1 MYVEKTFTP
10 QQLFEMVWER
20 PVLIIAKEIGVSDVG
35 LSKACR
41 KAGITLPTRG
51 HWAKPFSKRPRRP
64 KPPASTTPVTF
75 HVLNVEKAARLRPEN
90 VIKDPKILIVPMELS
105 DPHPLVKKWLGAARK
120 AKELNNALVFDRT
133 KVLNSHI
140 SRTEVNRCALL
151 YDSLIKASES
161 SGYIWG
167 IGSNG
172 SFVQFDGEE
181 LLITIQERIKRFD
194 IPLPPPQPFKPGQQ
208 WRPDVTAMRAARFGW
223 EPTGVFSL
231 IVDARSEVL
240 IQKTWTDSK
249 TGKLESKLGQILTG
263 FVRIAASVKVQRS
276 SDEASRRR
284 CAEEER
290 VRKEGIDQQRRL
302 DTLRQNLVKN
312 IESWER
318 AQRLRAFILA
328 TAQGSPPD
336 EETQMALAMWVSWAT
351 QQVELLDPLKVDILK
366 VIGLSVD
373 LPSSEYGYWSSS
385 KQVDDWWP

>member
-51 HWAKPFSKRPRRP
+51 HWAKPISKRPRRP
-64 KPPASTTPVTF
+64 KPPASTTPITF
-75 HVLNVEKAARLRPEN
+75 HVLNVEKAVRLKPEN
-90 VIKDPKILIVPMELS
+90 VIKDPKILIVPKELS
-105 DPHPLVKKWLGAARK
+105 DPHPLVNKWLGAARK
-120 AKELNNALVFDRT
+120 AKELNSAVVLDKS

-140 SRTEVNRCALL
+140 SRNEVDRCALL

-161 SGYIWG
+161 LGYTWG

-172 SFVQFDGEE
+172 SFVRVDGEE

-194 IPLPPPQPFKPGQQ
+194 IPPPPPKPTKPGQR
-208 WRPDVTAMRAARFGW
+208 WEPNFTAMRAARFGW

-249 TGKLESKLGQILTG
+249 TGKLELKLGQILTG
-263 FVRIAASVKVQRS
+263 FVRIAASVKAQQL

-284 CAEEER
+284 WAEEER
-290 VRKEGIDQQRRL
+290 VRKEVIDQQRRL
-302 DTLRQNLVKN
+302 DKLRQNLMKN
-312 IESWER
+312 LESWER
-318 AQRLRAFILA
+318 AQRLRAFIQA
-328 TAQGSPPD
+328 TVEGSPPD
-336 EETQMALAMWVSWAT
+336 EATQMALAMWVSWAR
-351 QQVELLDPLKVDILK
+351 QQVELLDPLKVDIPK
-366 VIGLSVD
+366 VIDLSVE
-373 LPSSEYGYWSSS
+373 LSSSEYGYWSSS
-385 KQVDDWWP
+385 KQDDDWWP

>member
-41 KAGITLPTRG
+41 KAGITLPARG
-51 HWAKPFSKRPRRP
+51 HWAKPVSKRPRRP
-64 KPPASTTPVTF
+64 KPPASITPVTF

-90 VIKDPKILIVPMELS
+90 VIKDPKMLSVPTELT

-120 AKELNNALVFDRT
+120 AKELNSALVFDKT

-140 SRTEVNRCALL
+140 SRNEVDRCALL
-151 YDSLIKASES
+151 YDSLIKACES
-161 SGYIWG
+161 SGYTWG

-172 SFVQFDGEE
+172 SLVQVDREE

-194 IPLPPPQPFKPGQQ
+194 IPPPPPKPFKPGQR

-263 FVRIAASVKVQRS
+263 FVRIAASVKAQRL

-284 CAEEER
+284 WAEEER
-290 VRKEGIDQQRRL
+290 ERKEGIDQQRRL
-302 DTLRQNLVKN
+302 DKLRQNLMKN
-312 IESWER
+312 LESWER
-318 AQRLRAFILA
+318 AERLRAFIQA
-328 TAQGSPPD
+328 TVEASPED
-336 EETQMALAMWVSWAT
+336 EATQIALAMWLSWARH
-351 QQVELLDPLKVDILK
+351 QVVLLDPLKVDISK
-366 VIGLSVD
+366 VIELSVD
-373 LPSSEYGYWSSS
+373 LPNSEYGYWSSS

>member
-51 HWAKPFSKRPRRP
+51 HWAKPISKRPRRP
-64 KPPASTTPVTF
+64 KPPASTTPITF
-75 HVLNVEKAARLRPEN
+75 HVLNVEKAVRLKPEN
-90 VIKDPKILIVPMELS
+90 VIKDPRILIVPKELS
-105 DPHPLVKKWLGAARK
+105 DPHPLVNKWLGAARK
-120 AKELNNALVFDRT
+120 AKELNSAVVLDKS

-140 SRTEVNRCALL
+140 SRNEVDRCALL

-161 SGYIWG
+161 LGYTWG

-172 SFVQFDGEE
+172 SFVRVDGEE

-194 IPLPPPQPFKPGQQ
+194 IPPPPPRPTKPGQR
-208 WRPDVTAMRAARFGW
+208 WEPNFTAMRAARFGW

-249 TGKLESKLGQILTG
+249 TGKLELKLGQILTG
-263 FVRIAASVKVQRS
+263 FVRIAASVKAQRL

-284 CAEEER
+284 WAEEER
-290 VRKEGIDQQRRL
+290 VRKEVIDQQRRL
-302 DTLRQNLVKN
+302 DKLRQNLMKN
-312 IESWER
+312 LESWER
-318 AQRLRAFILA
+318 AQRLRAFIQA
-328 TAQGSPPD
+328 TVEGSPPD
-336 EETQMALAMWVSWAT
+336 EATQMALAMWVSWAR
-351 QQVELLDPLKVDILK
+351 QQVELLDPLKVDIPK
-366 VIGLSVD
+366 VIDLSVE
-373 LPSSEYGYWSSS
+373 LSSSGYGYWSSS
-385 KQVDDWWP
+385 KQDDDWWP

>member
-51 HWAKPFSKRPRRP
+51 HWAKPISKRPRRP
-64 KPPASTTPVTF
+64 KPPAATTPITF

-120 AKELNNALVFDRT
+120 AKEFNSALVFDKT
-133 KVLNSHI
+133 KVLISHI
-140 SRTEVNRCALL
+140 SRNEVDRCALL

-161 SGYIWG
+161 SGYTWG

-172 SFVQFDGEE
+172 SFVQVDGEE

-194 IPLPPPQPFKPGQQ
+194 IPPPPPKPIKPGQQ

-263 FVRIAASVKVQRS
+263 FARIALSVKAQRS
-276 SDEASRRR
+276 SEEASRRR
-284 CAEEER
+284 WAEEER
-290 VRKEGIDQQRRL
+290 VRKERIDQQHRL
-302 DTLRQNLVKN
+302 DKLRQNLMKN
-312 IESWER
+312 LESWER
-318 AQRLRAFILA
+318 AQRLRAFIQA
-328 TAQGSPPD
+328 TVEASSKD
-336 EETQMALAMWVSWAT
+336 EATQMALAMWVSWASR
-351 QQVELLDPLKVDILK
+351 QVELLDPLKVDIPK
-366 VIGLSVD
+366 VIDLSVD
-373 LPSSEYGYWSSS
+373 LPSSEYGYWSNS
-385 KQVDDWWP
+385 KQVEDWWP

>member
-41 KAGITLPTRG
+41 KAGITLPARG
-51 HWAKPFSKRPRRP
+51 HWAKPVSKRPRRP

-75 HVLNVEKAARLRPEN
+75 HVLNVEKASRLRPEN
-90 VIKDPKILIVPMELS
+90 VIKDPRILIVPTELS

-120 AKELNNALVFDRT
+120 AKELNSALVLDKT

-140 SRTEVNRCALL
+140 SWNEVDRCALL

-161 SGYIWG
+161 LGYTWG
-167 IGSNG
+167 VGSKG
-172 SFVQFDGEE
+172 SFVRVDGEE
-181 LLITIQERIKRFD
+181 LLITIQERIRRFD
-194 IPLPPPQPFKPGQQ
+194 IPPPPPKPIKPGQQ

-223 EPTGVFSL
+223 EPTGVFSI

-263 FVRIAASVKVQRS
+263 FARIALSVKAQRS
-276 SDEASRRR
+276 SEEASRRR
-284 CAEEER
+284 WAEEER
-290 VRKEGIDQQRRL
+290 VRKERIDQQRRL
-302 DTLRQNLVKN
+302 DKLRQNLTKN
-312 IESWER
+312 LESWER
-318 AQRLRAFILA
+318 AQRLRAFIQA
-328 TAQGSPPD
+328 TVEASSKD
-336 EETQMALAMWVSWAT
+336 EATQMALAMWVSWASR
-351 QQVELLDPLKVDILK
+351 QVELLDPLKVDILK
-366 VIGLSVD
+366 VIDLSLD

>member
-51 HWAKPFSKRPRRP
+51 HWAKPISKRPRRP
-64 KPPASTTPVTF
+64 KPPASTTPITF
-75 HVLNVEKAARLRPEN
+75 HVLNVEKAVRLKPEN
-90 VIKDPKILIVPMELS
+90 VIKDPKILIVPKELS
-105 DPHPLVKKWLGAARK
+105 DPHPLVNKWLGAARK
-120 AKELNNALVFDRT
+120 AKELNSAVVLDKS

-140 SRTEVNRCALL
+140 SWNEMDRCALL

-161 SGYIWG
+161 LGYTWG

-172 SFVQFDGEE
+172 SFVRVDGEE

-194 IPLPPPQPFKPGQQ
+194 IPPPPPRPIKPGQQ

-263 FVRIAASVKVQRS
+263 FVRIALSVKAQRS

-284 CAEEER
+284 RAEEER
-290 VRKEGIDQQRRL
+290 VRKERIDQQHRL
-302 DTLRQNLVKN
+302 EKLRQNLMKN
-312 IESWER
+312 LESWER
-318 AQRLRAFILA
+318 AQRLQAFIQA
-328 TAQGSPPD
+328 TVEASSKD
-336 EETQMALAMWVSWAT
+336 KATQMALAMWVSWASR
-351 QQVELLDPLKVDILK
+351 QVELLDPLKVDIPK
-366 VIGLSVD
+366 VIDLSVE

-385 KQVDDWWP
+385 KQDDDWWP

>member
-1 MYVEKTFTP
+1 MYVEKSFTP

-51 HWAKPFSKRPRRP
+51 HWAKPVSKRTRRP

-75 HVLNVEKAARLRPEN
+75 HVLKAEKATRLRPEN
-90 VIKDPKILIVPMELS
+90 VIKDPAMLIVPTELS
-105 DPHPLVKKWLGAARK
+105 DPHPLVKKWLSAARK
-120 AKELNNALVFDRT
+120 AKELNSALVLDKTR
-133 KVLNSHI
+133 VLNSHI
-140 SRTEVNRCALL
+140 SRSEVDRCALL

-161 SGYIWG
+161 SGYTWG

-172 SFVQFDGEE
+172 SFVQVDGEE

-194 IPLPPPQPFKPGQQ
+194 IPPPPPKPFKPGQR
-208 WRPDVTAMRAARFGW
+208 WEPDVTAMRAARFGW

-249 TGKLESKLGQILTG
+249 AGKLESKLGQILTG
-263 FVRIAASVKVQRS
+263 FVRIALSVKAQRS

-284 CAEEER
+284 WAQEER
-290 VRKEGIDQQRRL
+290 LRKEGIDQQHSL
-302 DTLRQNLVKN
+302 DKLRQNLTKN
-312 IESWER
+312 LESWER
-318 AQRLRAFILA
+318 AQRLRAFIQA
-328 TAQGSPPD
+328 TVEASSKD
-336 EETQMALAMWVSWAT
+336 EATQMALAMWVSWASR
-351 QQVELLDPLKVDILK
+351 QVELLDPLKVDIPK
-366 VIGLSVD
+366 VIDLSVE

-385 KQVDDWWP
+385 KQDDDWWP

>member
-51 HWAKPFSKRPRRP
+51 HWAKPVSKRPRRP

-90 VIKDPKILIVPMELS
+90 VIKDPKILIVPTELS
-105 DPHPLVKKWLGAARK
+105 DPHPLVKKWLSAARK
-120 AKELNNALVFDRT
+120 AKELSNALVFDKT

-140 SRTEVNRCALL
+140 SRNEVDRCALL

-161 SGYIWG
+161 SGYTWG

-172 SFVQFDGEE
+172 SFVQVDGEE

-194 IPLPPPQPFKPGQQ
+194 IPPPPPKPFKPGQQ

-263 FVRIAASVKVQRS
+263 FVRIAASVKAQRLS
-276 SDEASRRR
+276 EEASRRR
-284 CAEEER
+284 WAEEKR
-290 VRKEGIDQQRRL
+290 LRKEGIDQQHRL
-302 DTLRQNLVKN
+302 EKLRQNLMKN
-312 IESWER
+312 LESWER
-318 AQRLRAFILA
+318 AQRLQAFIQA
-328 TAQGSPPD
+328 TVEASSKD
-336 EETQMALAMWVSWAT
+336 EATQMALAMWVSWAR
-351 QQVELLDPLKVDILK
+351 QQVELLDPLKIEIPK
-366 VIGLSVD
+366 VIDLSVD
-373 LPSSEYGYWSSS
+373 LPCSEYGYWSSS
-385 KQVDDWWP
+385 KQDDDWWP

>member
-1 MYVEKTFTP
+1 MYVDKTFTP

-51 HWAKPFSKRPRRP
+51 HWAKPAPKRPRRP

-90 VIKDPKILIVPMELS
+90 VIKDPKILIVPTELS
-105 DPHPLVKKWLGAARK
+105 DPHPLVKKWLDAARK
-120 AKELNNALVFDRT
+120 AKELNSALVFDKT

-140 SRTEVNRCALL
+140 SRNEVDRCALL
-151 YDSLIKASES
+151 YDTLIKASES
-161 SGYIWG
+161 LGYTWG
-167 IGSNG
+167 VGSKG
-172 SFVQFDGEE
+172 SFLRVDEEE

-194 IPLPPPQPFKPGQQ
+194 IPPPPPKPFKPGQR
-208 WRPDVTAMRAARFGW
+208 WEPDFAALRAARFGW

-263 FVRIAASVKVQRS
+263 FARIALSVKAQRS
-276 SDEASRRR
+276 SEEASRRR
-284 CAEEER
+284 WAEEER
-290 VRKEGIDQQRRL
+290 VRKERIDQQHRL
-302 DTLRQNLVKN
+302 DKPRQNLMKN
-312 IESWER
+312 LESWES
-318 AQRLRAFILA
+318 AQRLRAFIQA
-328 TAQGSPPD
+328 TVEASSKD
-336 EETQMALAMWVSWAT
+336 EATQMALAMWVSWASR
-351 QQVELLDPLKVDILK
+351 QVELLDPLKVDIPK
-366 VIGLSVD
+366 VIDLSVD
-373 LPSSEYGYWSSS
+373 LPSSEYGYWSNS
-385 KQVDDWWP
+385 KQVEDWWP

>member
-51 HWAKPFSKRPRRP
+51 HWAKPAPKHPRRP
-64 KPPASTTPVTF
+64 KPPVSTTPITF
-75 HVLNVEKAARLRPEN
+75 HVLNVEKAVRLKPEN
-90 VIKDPKILIVPMELS
+90 VVKDPKMLIVPTELS

-120 AKELNNALVFDRT
+120 AKELNNALVFDKT

-140 SRTEVNRCALL
+140 SRNEVDRCALL

-161 SGYIWG
+161 SGFIWG
-167 IGSNG
+167 TGSNG
-172 SFVQFDGEE
+172 SFVQVDGEE

-194 IPLPPPQPFKPGQQ
+194 IPPPPPKSFKPGQG
-208 WRPDVTAMRAARFGW
+208 WKPDFTAMRAARFGW
-223 EPTGVFSL
+223 EPTGVLSL

-249 TGKLESKLGQILTG
+249 TGKLESKLDQILTG
-263 FVRIAASVKVQRS
+263 FVRIALSVKAQRS

-284 CAEEER
+284 RAEEER

-302 DTLRQNLVKN
+302 DKLRQNLMKN
-312 IESWER
+312 LEGWER
-318 AQRLRAFILA
+318 AQRLQAFIQA
-328 TAQGSPPD
+328 AVEASSKD
-336 EETQMALAMWVSWAT
+336 EAAQMALAMWVSWASR
-351 QQVELLDPLKVDILK
+351 QVELLDPLKVDISK
-366 VIGLSVD
+366 VIEMSVD
-373 LPSSEYGYWSSS
+373 LPNSEYGYWSSS
-385 KQVDDWWP
+385 KQVEDWWP

>member
-1 MYVEKTFTP
+1 MHVEKTFTP

-51 HWAKPFSKRPRRP
+51 HWAKPVSKRPRRP

-90 VIKDPKILIVPMELS
+90 IIKDPKILIVPTELS
-105 DPHPLVKKWLGAARK
+105 DPHPLVKKWLGAAKK
-120 AKELNNALVFDRT
+120 AKELNNALVFART

-140 SRTEVNRCALL
+140 SRTEVDRCALL

-172 SFVQFDGEE
+172 SFVQVDGEE

-194 IPLPPPQPFKPGQQ
+194 IPPPPPKPYKPGQR
-208 WRPDVTAMRAARFGW
+208 WEPDFTAMRAARFGW
-223 EPTGVFSL
+223 EPTGLFSL

-249 TGKLESKLGQILTG
+249 KGKLESKLGQILTG
-263 FVRIAASVKVQRS
+263 FVRIALSVKAQRS

-284 CAEEER
+284 RAEEER

-302 DTLRQNLVKN
+302 DKLRQNLMKN
-312 IESWER
+312 LESWER
-318 AQRLRAFILA
+318 AQRLRAFIQA
-328 TAQGSPPD
+328 TVKASPKD
-336 EETQMALAMWVSWAT
+336 EATQMALTMWVSWAT
-351 QQVELLDPLKVDILK
+351 QQVELLDPLKVDISK
-366 VIGLSVD
+366 VIDLSVG
-373 LPSSEYGYWSSS
+373 LPNSDYGYWSSS
-385 KQVDDWWP
+385 KKVEDWWP

>member
-41 KAGITLPTRG
+41 KAGITLPARG
-51 HWAKPFSKRPRRP
+51 HWAKPVSKRPRRP
-64 KPPASTTPVTF
+64 KPPTSTTPVTF

-90 VIKDPKILIVPMELS
+90 VIKDPKILIVPKELS

-120 AKELNNALVFDRT
+120 AKELNNALVFDKT

-140 SRTEVNRCALL
+140 SPTEVDRCALL

-161 SGYIWG
+161 SGYTWG

-172 SFVQFDGEE
+172 SFVQVDGEE
-181 LLITIQERIKRFD
+181 LLITIQERIRRFD
-194 IPLPPPQPFKPGQQ
+194 IPPPPPKPFKRGQQ
-208 WRPDVTAMRAARFGW
+208 WRPDVTAMRAARFEW

-263 FVRIAASVKVQRS
+263 FVRIAASVKAQRS

-284 CAEEER
+284 RAEEER
-290 VRKEGIDQQRRL
+290 VRTERIGQQRRL
-302 DTLRQNLVKN
+302 DKLRQNLMRN
-312 IESWER
+312 LESWER
-318 AQRLRAFILA
+318 AQRLRAFIQA
-328 TAQGSPPD
+328 TVEASPRD
-336 EETQMALAMWVSWAT
+336 EATQMALAMWVSWASR
-351 QQVELLDPLKVDILK
+351 QVELLDPLKVDIPK
-366 VIGLSVD
+366 VIDLSVD
-373 LPSSEYGYWSSS
+373 LPNSEYGYWSSS

>member
-51 HWAKPFSKRPRRP
+51 HWAKPISKRPRRP
-64 KPPASTTPVTF
+64 KPPASTTPITF
-75 HVLNVEKAARLRPEN
+75 HVLNVEKAVRLKPEN
-90 VIKDPKILIVPMELS
+90 VIKDPKILIVPKELS
-105 DPHPLVKKWLGAARK
+105 DPHPLVNKWLGAARK
-120 AKELNNALVFDRT
+120 AKELNSAVVLDKS

-140 SRTEVNRCALL
+140 SRNEVDRCALL

-161 SGYIWG
+161 LGHTWG

-172 SFVQFDGEE
+172 SFVRVDGEE

-194 IPLPPPQPFKPGQQ
+194 IPPPPPRPTKPGQR
-208 WRPDVTAMRAARFGW
+208 WEPNFTAMRAARFGW

-249 TGKLESKLGQILTG
+249 TGKLELKLGQILTG
-263 FVRIAASVKVQRS
+263 FVRIAASVKAQRL

-284 CAEEER
+284 WAEEER
-290 VRKEGIDQQRRL
+290 VRKEVIDQQRRL
-302 DTLRQNLVKN
+302 DKLRQNLMKN
-312 IESWER
+312 LESWER
-318 AQRLRAFILA
+318 AQRLRAFIQA
-328 TAQGSPPD
+328 TVEGSPPD
-336 EETQMALAMWVSWAT
+336 EATQMALAMWVSWAR
-351 QQVELLDPLKVDILK
+351 QQVELLDPLKVDIPK
-366 VIGLSVD
+366 VIDLSVE
-373 LPSSEYGYWSSS
+373 LSSSEYGYWSSS
-385 KQVDDWWP
+385 KQDDDWWP

>member
-51 HWAKPFSKRPRRP
+51 HWAKPVSKRPRRP

-75 HVLNVEKAARLRPEN
+75 HILNVEKAARLRPEN
-90 VIKDPKILIVPMELS
+90 VIKDSKILVVPTELS
-105 DPHPLVKKWLGAARK
+105 DPHPLVKKWLSAARK
-120 AKELNNALVFDRT
+120 AKELNNALVFDKT

-140 SRTEVNRCALL
+140 SRNEVDRCALL

-161 SGYIWG
+161 SGYTWG

-172 SFVQFDGEE
+172 SFVQVDGEE
-181 LLITIQERIKRFD
+181 LLITIQERIRRFD
-194 IPLPPPQPFKPGQQ
+194 IPPPPPKPFKPGQQ
-208 WRPDVTAMRAARFGW
+208 WRPDVTAMSAARFGW

-240 IQKTWTDSK
+240 IQKTWTDSR
-249 TGKLESKLGQILTG
+249 TGKLEAKLGQILTG
-263 FVRIAASVKVQRS
+263 FVRIASSVKAQRS

-284 CAEEER
+284 RAEEER
-290 VRKEGIDQQRRL
+290 VRTERIGQQRRL
-302 DTLRQNLVKN
+302 DKLRQNLMRN
-312 IESWER
+312 LESWER
-318 AQRLRAFILA
+318 AQRLRAFIQA
-328 TAQGSPPD
+328 TVEASPRD
-336 EETQMALAMWVSWAT
+336 EATQMALAMWVSWASR
-351 QQVELLDPLKVDILK
+351 QVELLDPLKVDIPK
-366 VIGLSVD
+366 VIDLSVD
-373 LPSSEYGYWSSS
+373 LPNSEYGYWSSS
-385 KQVDDWWP
+385 KQADDWWP

>member
-41 KAGITLPTRG
+41 KAGITLPARG
-51 HWAKPFSKRPRRP
+51 HWAKPVSKRPRRP

-90 VIKDPKILIVPMELS
+90 VIKDPKILIVPTELS
-105 DPHPLVKKWLGAARK
+105 DPHPLVQKWLGAARK
-120 AKELNNALVFDRT
+120 AKELNSALVLDKT

-140 SRTEVNRCALL
+140 SRTAVDRCALL

-161 SGYIWG
+161 SGYTWG

-172 SFVQFDGEE
+172 SFVQADGEE

-194 IPLPPPQPFKPGQQ
+194 IPPPPPKPFKRGQQ

-263 FVRIAASVKVQRS
+263 FARIALSVKAQRS
-276 SDEASRRR
+276 SEEASRRR
-284 CAEEER
+284 WAEEER
-290 VRKEGIDQQRRL
+290 VRKERIDQQRRL
-302 DTLRQNLVKN
+302 EKLRQNLMKN
-312 IESWER
+312 LESWER
-318 AQRLRAFILA
+318 AQRLQAFIQA
-328 TAQGSPPD
+328 TVEASSKD
-336 EETQMALAMWVSWAT
+336 EATQMALAVWVSWAR
-351 QQVELLDPLKVDILK
+351 QQVELLDPLKVDISK
-366 VIGLSVD
+366 VIDLSVV
-373 LPSSEYGYWSSS
+373 LPNSGYGYWSSS
-385 KQVDDWWP
+385 KQVEDWWP

>member
-35 LSKACR
+35 FSKACR

-51 HWAKPFSKRPRRP
+51 HWAKPASKRPRRP
-64 KPPASTTPVTF
+64 KPPASTTPITF
-75 HVLNVEKAARLRPEN
+75 QVLNVEKAAKLRPEN
-90 VIKDPKILIVPMELS
+90 VIKDPTMLIVPTELS

-120 AKELNNALVFDRT
+120 AKELNSALVLDKTR
-133 KVLNSHI
+133 VLNSHI
-140 SRTEVNRCALL
+140 SRSEVDRCALL
-151 YDSLIKASES
+151 YDSFIKASES
-161 SGYIWG
+161 SGYTWG

-172 SFVQFDGEE
+172 SFVQVDGEE

-194 IPLPPPQPFKPGQQ
+194 IPPPPPKPFKPGQR
-208 WRPDVTAMRAARFGW
+208 WEPDFTAMRAARFGW

-249 TGKLESKLGQILTG
+249 TGKLESKIGQILTG
-263 FVRIAASVKVQRS
+263 FVRIAASVKAQRL

-284 CAEEER
+284 WSDEER

-302 DTLRQNLVKN
+302 DKLRQKLMTNL
-312 IESWER
+312 ESWER
-318 AQRLRAFILA
+318 AQRLRAFIQA
-328 TAQGSPPD
+328 TVEASPRD
-336 EETQMALAMWVSWAT
+336 EASQMALAMWVGWAT
-351 QQVELLDPLKVDILK
+351 QQVELLDPLKVDIPK
-366 VIGLSVD
+366 VID
-373 LPSSEYGYWSSS
+373 L
-385 KQVDDWWP
+385 

>member
-51 HWAKPFSKRPRRP
+51 HWAKPVSERPRRP

-75 HVLNVEKAARLRPEN
+75 HVLNVEKAAKLRPEN
-90 VIKDPKILIVPMELS
+90 LVKDPKMLIVPTELS
-105 DPHPLVKKWLGAARK
+105 DPHPLVKKWLSAASK
-120 AKELNNALVFDRT
+120 AKELNSALVFDKT
-133 KVLNSHI
+133 KVLSSHI
-140 SRTEVNRCALL
+140 SRNEVDRCALL

-161 SGYIWG
+161 LGYSWG
-167 IGSNG
+167 VGSKG
-172 SFVQFDGEE
+172 SFVRVDGEE

-194 IPLPPPQPFKPGQQ
+194 IPPPAPKPIKPGQR
-208 WRPDVTAMRAARFGW
+208 WEPDFAAMRAARFGW

-231 IVDARSEVL
+231 MVDARSEVL

-249 TGKLESKLGQILTG
+249 TGKLESKLGQIVTG
-263 FVRIAASVKVQRS
+263 FVRIAASVKAQRLC
-276 SDEASRRR
+276 DEASRRR
-284 CAEEER
+284 RAEEER

-302 DTLRQNLVKN
+302 DKLRQNLMKN
-312 IESWER
+312 LESWER
-318 AQRLRAFILA
+318 AQRLRAFIQA
-328 TAQGSPPD
+328 TVEASHKD
-336 EETQMALAMWVSWAT
+336 EATQISLAMWVSWAA
-351 QQVELLDPLKVDILK
+351 QQVELLDPLKVDIPK
-366 VIGLSVD
+366 VIDLSVD

-385 KQVDDWWP
+385 KQVEDWWP

>member
-51 HWAKPFSKRPRRP
+51 HWAKPVSKRPRRP

-75 HVLNVEKAARLRPEN
+75 HVLKAEKATRLRPEN
-90 VIKDPKILIVPMELS
+90 IIKDPTMLIVPTELT
-105 DPHPLVKKWLGAARK
+105 DPHPLVRKWLDAARK
-120 AKELNNALVFDRT
+120 AKELNSTLVFDKT

-140 SRTEVNRCALL
+140 SRTEVDRCALL

-161 SGYIWG
+161 LGYTWG

-172 SFVQFDGEE
+172 SFVRVDGEE

-194 IPLPPPQPFKPGQQ
+194 IPPPPPRPLKPGQR
-208 WRPDVTAMRAARFGW
+208 WEPNFTAMRAARFGW

-231 IVDARSEVL
+231 IVDARSELL

-263 FVRIAASVKVQRS
+263 FVRIALSVKAQRS

-284 CAEEER
+284 RAEEER
-290 VRKEGIDQQRRL
+290 VRTERIAQQRRL
-302 DTLRQNLVKN
+302 GKLRQNLMRN
-312 IESWER
+312 LESWER
-318 AQRLRAFILA
+318 AQQLRAFIQA
-328 TAQGSPPD
+328 TVEGSPPD

-351 QQVELLDPLKVDILK
+351 QQVELLDPLKVDIRK
-366 VIGLSVD
+366 VIDLSVD

-385 KQVDDWWP
+385 KRVEDWWP